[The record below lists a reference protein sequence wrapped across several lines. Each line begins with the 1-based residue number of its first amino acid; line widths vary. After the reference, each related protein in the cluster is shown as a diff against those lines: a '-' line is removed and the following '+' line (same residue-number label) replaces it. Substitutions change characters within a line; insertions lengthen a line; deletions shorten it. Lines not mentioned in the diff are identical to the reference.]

1 MSLAETRL
9 RDTATSPEGW
19 IDRAAVAL
27 YMATSPVDS
36 LPWDF
41 LTPAQQDK
49 YRRLATMA
57 ARMTDVTA
65 LRAAF
70 ERGASGLA
78 VHESKALRDCELAHR
93 RSLRFQAMDCIR
105 AFEDSLM
112 NGDEKGDQLTL
123 RLQDEERQ
131 MYVNAC
137 HERAL
142 VEDADEMARVQAR
155 RDIERHDLPASG
167 HDGALFGDGRR

>member
-1 MSLAETRL
+1 
-9 RDTATSPEGW
+9 
-19 IDRAAVAL
+19 VAL
-27 YMATSPVDS
+27 YHATRPTDG

-41 LTPAQQDK
+41 LTPAQQDR

-70 ERGASGLA
+70 ERGAGGLA
-78 VHESKALRDCELAHR
+78 VHVDKSLRDCGVAER

-112 NGDEKGDQLTL
+112 TGDDTADRLTL
-123 RLQDEERQ
+123 TLQDEERQ
-131 MYVNAC
+131 DLVNEC
-137 HERAL
+137 HARAL
-142 VEDADEMARVQAR
+142 IEDAAEMAKVQAR
-155 RDIERHDLPASG
+155 RDVEQQTIDLRRP
-167 HDGALFGDGRR
+167 DGEVDGDTRN